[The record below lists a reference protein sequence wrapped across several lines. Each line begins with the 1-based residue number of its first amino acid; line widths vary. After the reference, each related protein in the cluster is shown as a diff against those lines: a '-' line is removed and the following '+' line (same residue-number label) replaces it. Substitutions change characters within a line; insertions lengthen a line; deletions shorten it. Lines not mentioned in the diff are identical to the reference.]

1 MKKQRYIAVRLP
13 GRSDWWLLCEALQQ
27 TSRANGWEESIGG
40 IICVCEEV
48 TAELSGTGVAFT
60 RVDGTWSCAR
70 SPVSCFLC
78 LPPHLSYSKA
88 IESGLCFLSTSSLSW
103 SQMIMAMMV
112 LLLCNN

>member
-1 MKKQRYIAVRLP
+1 M
-13 GRSDWWLLCEALQQ
+13 GRKH
-27 TSRANGWEESIGG
+27 RRN
-40 IICVCEEV
+40 CVCEEV

-103 SQMIMAMMV
+103 SQMITAMMV